1 MREQIVS
8 ISRNWNQSL
17 KRSGV
22 TVLEVLFAV
31 GIILV
36 GLVGIAAMVPF
47 AARQASQS
55 YQISH
60 GLATG
65 ANTLATFKGDLM
77 VKPSIDRPWVLV
89 DDYYAKNSPNL
100 SHGGWVFSSEPNWVL
115 QAPLGATNQSYY
127 GSLERLYDGNAAR
140 NVSLY
145 RYHMD
150 SILSAGEL
158 NGNARAQVALA
169 QNRALGQGFCI
180 DPYFFAEQLKIPSL
194 GAADQKVYRG
204 AWGNFRRSRFPFY
217 DELYPVSMNP
227 LEFPRGAEFRTPR
240 LLRVSFRDSSLP
252 IALPADPL
260 SRLVWL
266 DKAWI
271 RNDPAKLIASGD
283 SRDINANKSEDR
295 TATHRQFQLPDDV
308 GNAPAYTQFVKGTE
322 NPSFQSWIVT
332 MTPAEETPIVN
343 PLSLDTPSATFL
355 PAMEF
360 FPEDYDVNIIVFGRR
375 NVRDLSGTEL
385 ERSDYPAFAANGV
398 VPQSERLA
406 KVNYMSSESG
416 VSGSFEIELEAY
428 RNTAADVDDPGNVSA
443 RVNVGDWIMLSRYV
457 YSNPAAP
464 DRPIREKHR
473 WYRIV
478 GVTGGDA
485 FPRRVRVAGSPWD
498 WTIHELDHFKRI
510 GTDPPPLM
518 NPTTLEPTVPTVA
531 TLLSHVVTV
540 YERRLN
546 VKK

>member
-1 MREQIVS
+1 MREQNLL
-8 ISRNWNQSL
+8 ISRNWQHSS
-17 KRSGV
+17 KRSGA

-55 YQISH
+55 YQITH

-65 ANTLATFKGDLM
+65 ANTLASFKGELM
-77 VKPSIDRPWVLV
+77 VKPSIDRPWVLA
-89 DDYYAKNSPNL
+89 DDYYAKTSPNL
-100 SHGGWVFSSEPNWVL
+100 SHSGWVFSSEPTWVL

-150 SILSAGEL
+150 TILSAGEL
-158 NGNARAQVALA
+158 NGNPRGQVALA

-194 GAADQKVYRG
+194 GATEQKIYRG

-252 IALPADPL
+252 MAAPADPL

-295 TATHRQFQLPDDV
+295 TATHRQFQLPDNV
-308 GNAPAYTQFVKGTE
+308 GNIPAYTQIVKGTE

-343 PLSLDTPSATFL
+343 PLSLDPPSATFL

-375 NVRDLSGTEL
+375 NVRELSGTEL
-385 ERSDYPAFAANGV
+385 EQSDYPAFAANGV
-398 VPQSERLA
+398 IPQSERLA
-406 KVNYMSSESG
+406 RVTDLSMESG
-416 VSGSFEIELEAY
+416 LSGSFEVELGSY
-428 RNTAADVDDPGNVSA
+428 RDTAADVDDPGNVSA

-457 YSNPAAP
+457 YSNPLTR
-464 DRPIREKHR
+464 DYPIREKHK

-478 GVTGGDA
+478 GVTGGDV

-498 WTIHELDHFKRI
+498 WTIHELDHFKRV
-510 GTDPPPLM
+510 GTAPPAIVDP
-518 NPTTLEPTVPTVA
+518 TLTPTVA

>member
-1 MREQIVS
+1 MREQIVL
-8 ISRNWNQSL
+8 ISRNWNQSS

-65 ANTLATFKGDLM
+65 ANTLASFKGDLM
-77 VKPSIDRPWVLV
+77 VKPSIDRPWVLA
-89 DDYYAKNSPNL
+89 DDYYAKTSPNL
-100 SHGGWVFSSEPNWVL
+100 SHSGWVFSSEPNWVL

-158 NGNARAQVALA
+158 NGNPREQVALA

-180 DPYFFAEQLKIPSL
+180 DPYFFAEQLKIPRL
-194 GAADQKVYRG
+194 DAPDQKVYRG

-227 LEFPRGAEFRTPR
+227 LEFPRAAEFRTPR

-252 IALPADPL
+252 MAAPSDPL
-260 SRLVWL
+260 TQRVWL

-308 GNAPAYTQFVKGTE
+308 GNIPAYRESQ
-322 NPSFQSWIVT
+322 
-332 MTPAEETPIVN
+332 
-343 PLSLDTPSATFL
+343 LSILDCH
-355 PAMEF
+355 
-360 FPEDYDVNIIVFGRR
+360 
-375 NVRDLSGTEL
+375 
-385 ERSDYPAFAANGV
+385 
-398 VPQSERLA
+398 
-406 KVNYMSSESG
+406 
-416 VSGSFEIELEAY
+416 
-428 RNTAADVDDPGNVSA
+428 DD
-443 RVNVGDWIMLSRYV
+443 
-457 YSNPAAP
+457 
-464 DRPIREKHR
+464 
-473 WYRIV
+473 
-478 GVTGGDA
+478 TG
-485 FPRRVRVAGSPWD
+485 
-498 WTIHELDHFKRI
+498 
-510 GTDPPPLM
+510 
-518 NPTTLEPTVPTVA
+518 
-531 TLLSHVVTV
+531 
-540 YERRLN
+540 
-546 VKK
+546 

>member
-1 MREQIVS
+1 MREQILL
-8 ISRNWNQSL
+8 ISYKWNHHSKRN
-17 KRSGV
+17 GA

-65 ANTLATFKGDLM
+65 ANTLASFKGDLM
-77 VKPSIDRPWVLV
+77 IKPSIDRPWVLV
-89 DDYYAKNSPNL
+89 DDYYAKTSPNL
-100 SHGGWVFSSEPNWVL
+100 SHSGWVFSGEPTWVL

-150 SILSAGEL
+150 TILSAGEL
-158 NGNARAQVALA
+158 NGNPRGQIALA

-217 DELYPVSMNP
+217 DEIYPASMNP

-252 IALPADPL
+252 MAAPADAL
-260 SRLVWL
+260 SRMVWL

-271 RNDPAKLIASGD
+271 RNDPSKLIASGD

-308 GNAPAYTQFVKGTE
+308 NNIPAYTQIVKGTE

-343 PLSLDTPSATFL
+343 PLSIDPPSATFL

-360 FPEDYDVNIIVFGRR
+360 FPEDFDVNIIVFGRR

-385 ERSDYPAFAANGV
+385 EQSNYPAFAANGV
-398 VPQSERLA
+398 IPQSERLA
-406 KVNYMSSESG
+406 RVTDISMESG
-416 VSGSFEIELEAY
+416 LSGSFEVELGSY
-428 RNTAADVDDPGNVSA
+428 RDPAADVDDPGNVSA

-457 YSNPAAP
+457 YSNPLAR
-464 DRPIREKHR
+464 DFPIREKHR
-473 WYRIV
+473 WYRVV

-485 FPRRVRVAGSPWD
+485 FPRRLRIAGSPWD

-510 GTDPPPLM
+510 GTAPPAIVDP
-518 NPTTLEPTVPTVA
+518 TSTPTVA
-531 TLLSHVVTV
+531 TLLRDVVTV

>member
-1 MREQIVS
+1 MTEHNMLTTDRWS
-8 ISRNWNQSL
+8 CYS
-17 KRSGV
+17 KRTGA

-55 YQISH
+55 YQITH
-60 GLATG
+60 GLAT
-65 ANTLATFKGDLM
+65 ASNTLASFKGDLM
-77 VKPSIDRPWVLV
+77 IKPSIDRPWVLV
-89 DDYYAKNSPNL
+89 DDFYAKTSPNL
-100 SHGGWVFSSEPNWVL
+100 PHAGWVFSNAPSWVL
-115 QAPLGATNQSYY
+115 APPLGATNQSYF

-140 NVSLY
+140 GVSLY

-150 SILSAGEL
+150 AILSAGEF
-158 NGNARAQVALA
+158 NGDPRSQIALA

-194 GAADQKVYRG
+194 ALNDQKVYRG

-217 DELYPVSMNP
+217 DELFPESMNP
-227 LEFPRGAEFRTPR
+227 LEFPRAAEFRTPR
-240 LLRVSFRDSSLP
+240 LMRVSFRDNSLP
-252 IALPADPL
+252 IAPPADPL
-260 SRLVWL
+260 SRMVWL
-266 DKAWI
+266 DKAWV
-271 RNDPAKLIASGD
+271 RNDPAKLVASGD

-295 TATHRQFQLPDDV
+295 TSTHRQFQMPDDP
-308 GNAPAYTQFVKGTE
+308 NNIPLYTQIVKGTE

-343 PLSLDTPSATFL
+343 RLSIDAPTINFL

-375 NVRDLSGTEL
+375 NVRDLSAPEL
-385 ERSDYPAFAANGV
+385 EQANYAAFAANGV

-406 KVNYMSSESG
+406 RVTNISMESG
-416 VSGSFEIELEAY
+416 LSGSFEVELGAY
-428 RNTAADVDDPGNVSA
+428 RDPAAEIDDLGNVSA
-443 RVNVGDWIMLSRYV
+443 RINVGDWLMLSRYV
-457 YSNPAAP
+457 YANPETP
-464 DRPIREKHR
+464 VQPVREKHR
-473 WYRIV
+473 WYRVV
-478 GVTGGDA
+478 GVTGGDI

-498 WTIHELDHFKRI
+498 WTIHELDHFKRVNI
-510 GTDPPPLM
+510 APPAIVDP
-518 NPTTLEPTVPTVA
+518 TLTPTVA
-531 TLLSHVVTV
+531 TLLRDVVTV

-546 VKK
+546 IKK

>member
-1 MREQIVS
+1 
-8 ISRNWNQSL
+8 
-17 KRSGV
+17 
-22 TVLEVLFAV
+22 
-31 GIILV
+31 
-36 GLVGIAAMVPF
+36 
-47 AARQASQS
+47 
-55 YQISH
+55 
-60 GLATG
+60 
-65 ANTLATFKGDLM
+65 
-77 VKPSIDRPWVLV
+77 
-89 DDYYAKNSPNL
+89 
-100 SHGGWVFSSEPNWVL
+100 
-115 QAPLGATNQSYY
+115 
-127 GSLERLYDGNAAR
+127 
-140 NVSLY
+140 
-145 RYHMD
+145 
-150 SILSAGEL
+150 
-158 NGNARAQVALA
+158 
-169 QNRALGQGFCI
+169 
-180 DPYFFAEQLKIPSL
+180 
-194 GAADQKVYRG
+194 
-204 AWGNFRRSRFPFY
+204 
-217 DELYPVSMNP
+217 
-227 LEFPRGAEFRTPR
+227 
-240 LLRVSFRDSSLP
+240 LP

-308 GNAPAYTQFVKGTE
+308 GNIPAYTQIVKGTE

-385 ERSDYPAFAANGV
+385 EQSDYPAFAANGV

-406 KVNYMSSESG
+406 RVTHMSLESG
-416 VSGSFEIELEAY
+416 VSGSFEVELGAY

-498 WTIHELDHFKRI
+498 WTIHELDHFKR
-510 GTDPPPLM
+510 TNTAPPTLM